1 MVKAIRL
8 TSIGDVRFGQPGTVK
23 IAAKEADGSDITI
36 IINLTH
42 IRSLA
47 PCLLQA
53 ASAAFLAPEM
63 PEEGLVPETS
73 VPVADA
79 KVFTVNDTQEPGLTL
94 YTPAGTFSFRIPTN
108 VAESSGK
115 DLVSNALA
123 LTTPGQG

>member
-1 MVKAIRL
+1 
-8 TSIGDVRFGQPGTVK
+8 VK
-23 IAAKEADGSDITI
+23 ITAKESSGGDITI

-53 ASAAFLAPEM
+53 ASAAFSASELPEDG
-63 PEEGLVPETS
+63 PVPEIS

-79 KVFTVNDTQEPGLTL
+79 KVFTANGTQEPGLTL
-94 YTPAGTFSFRIPTN
+94 YTPAGTLSFRIPPN
-108 VAESSGK
+108 VAELSGK

>member
-53 ASAAFLAPEM
+53 ASAAFSAPET
-63 PEEGLVPETS
+63 PGDGLVPEAF

-79 KVFTVNDTQEPGLTL
+79 KVFTVNDTQEPGLIL
-94 YTPAGTFSFRIPTN
+94 YTPAGTLSFRIPPN

-123 LTTPGQG
+123 LTTPSQG